1 MTSENAEKTLF
12 GNDRNCPKCGAKMV
26 LKTARHGPNAGSKF
40 YGCSRFPDCR
50 CIIDPNGMR
59 LDSIQPEMTD
69 DEWILPVVL
78 NARERFEGYRTLFF
92 QNMAVPKELLDAVNR
107 EEISKEN
114 LSRFGQWRLDFPE
127 AATSKAR
134 LPESTE
140 RVLLIA
146 RKILTRGR
154 VTLLSPSLE
163 AELRQLFPFEKL
175 DAIDIDLN
183 VYLALAVQHKKT
195 TAWFDGQRNS
205 KCDDLTPEHYF
216 YERLLPQYLGPHYN
230 RFVLPQV
237 HFSSLVEDCGST
249 SGSQRVD
256 FLITLRAKSIVV
268 ELDDPR
274 KKEQYRSLSMSR
286 DEVLQRNGLRCIRI
300 ENQEVVDGAGPNL
313 QEFQK
318 AIQEDRIEPVSILS
332 ATSKYLLAVKL
343 AHQSQ
348 MVVIEALLAGFAP
361 TTSKQVDIWFDT
373 DSVSFANDEA
383 ETIIDSAL
391 KDLGELVRHLFD
403 LHGVE
408 PDFAGFGLRMLN
420 GSGPTSA
427 PVITFNENLTRDRP
441 CFVIQDISFPRI
453 IAHDEKPAIPAPVHS
468 VSEDALCYFL
478 KYIFRHDAFR
488 EGQSDAITRAL
499 QGKDAVVLL
508 PTGAGKS
515 LAFQLASLLLPG
527 LPIVIS
533 PTIAL
538 MDDQKD
544 NLARIGIDRVEAI
557 AGLGEGQGHI
567 RSKLI
572 EAFGNG
578 EYVLCYI
585 SPERMQ
591 SDEFRNR
598 LADLTVIIPISVIAI
613 DEAHC
618 VSEWGHEFK
627 TAYLNI
633 GRTTRECCRSPGR
646 TPPLLALTGTASHV
660 VLRDV
665 QRELQ
670 ITDSDPITPKTFD
683 REELHFAVHKRRSN
697 QKQGTLRTIL
707 EKTLPNVF
715 QTTADHFFSP
725 RKENTD
731 CGIIFCPHINGQY
744 GITRNKQY
752 ISSKLGISAECYSGG
767 TPGGFSDSDWR
778 LTKKQNASDFK
789 NNKFPLLVAT
799 KAFGMGIDKPNIR
812 YTVHLG
818 LPHSIESFYQQAGRA
833 GRDGKRAQCILIL
846 SNDLK
851 ARTAALLDPAA
862 AIEELKLI
870 MEKERNWETDDDVTR
885 AMWFH
890 LNSFRG
896 IKDEL
901 DDVDNIMGEIGDF
914 GTEKRVNVA
923 CPDWDGKDLKKNN
936 CEKAVYRLLLLGVID
951 DYTIDFAASQFR
963 LVIAGTSK
971 ERVVDRF
978 CKYVEGYNRGRVA
991 AEKEKLMQ
999 HIELPLWQSDQPS
1012 FVRRAAEVL
1021 IDFIYDTV
1029 EKGRRRAFWEL
1040 LSMAEEAAKLNV
1052 NDQDACIR
1060 DRILRYLETA
1070 YYEEIQHVLT
1080 EMGSFDNLK
1089 MIFDGEVTS
1098 EAGEIIGGVRSQNDA
1113 AQIRGQAARY
1123 LESYPDHPGLLFLRA
1138 LSELHC
1144 KKPDVKQAF
1153 QEIIAGCRFALK
1165 NYGIPRPLLFEFL
1178 AWLLQKV
1185 YNCSRDL
1192 YEEWVLRLVID
1203 SEDPDFVR
1211 VLLNS
1216 PDMSEEMLYAPALC
1230 SISKLARKTIN
1241 ILNS

>member
-1 MTSENAEKTLF
+1 MTSEKTEK
-12 GNDRNCPKCGAKMV
+12 A
-26 LKTARHGPNAGSKF
+26 ARANNP
-40 YGCSRFPDCR
+40 
-50 CIIDPNGMR
+50 
-59 LDSIQPEMTD
+59 MTD
-69 DEWILPVVL
+69 DEWILPVEL
-78 NARERFEGYRTLFF
+78 KARARFDDYCTLFF
-92 QNMAVPKELLDAVNR
+92 QNMAVPKELLDAANR
-107 EEISKEN
+107 RTSWEKDWRR
-114 LSRFGQWRLDFPE
+114 RFGQWRLDFPA
-127 AATSKAR
+127 AATSEVG
-134 LPESTE
+134 LPEVPK

-163 AELRQLFPFEKL
+163 GKLKELFHFEKF
-175 DAIDIDLN
+175 DVKDIVNN
-183 VYLALAVQHKKT
+183 VYFALATPCRET
-195 TAWFDGQRNS
+195 TAWFDSN
-205 KCDDLTPEHYF
+205 PEHDF
-216 YERLLPQYLGPHYN
+216 YERILPQYLGPYYK

-237 HFSSLVEDCGST
+237 LFSSLVEGIK
-249 SGSQRVD
+249 GPAALQRVD
-256 FLITLRAKSIVV
+256 FLITLPTKWIVV
-268 ELDDPR
+268 EIDAPAKAMLDGGA
-274 KKEQYRSLSMSR
+274 MGIR
-286 DEVLQRNGLRCIRI
+286 DAQLQKNGYRCIRI
-300 ENQEVVDGAGPNL
+300 LNHEVAEKCGSNL
-313 QEFQK
+313 RELHET
-318 AIQEDRIEPVSILS
+318 IQEAKTEAFDSLS
-332 ATSKYLLAVKL
+332 AISKYLLAVKL
-343 AHQSQ
+343 AHQVQ
-348 MVVIEALLAGFAP
+348 IVVIESLLAGAAP
-361 TTSKQVDIWFDT
+361 ITSEQTRICFDA
-373 DSVSFANDEA
+373 DSVCFTRHET
-383 ETIIDSAL
+383 ETIVKSAL

-403 LHGVE
+403 LYCIEGS
-408 PDFAGFGLRMLN
+408 FAGFKLETLN
-420 GSGPTSA
+420 GSDSTTA
-427 PVITFNENLTRDRP
+427 PVITFNENLITNGRR
-441 CFVIQDISFPRI
+441 FIIQDISFPHT
-453 IAHDEKPAIPAPVHS
+453 IAHHEGPTEPATVPDA
-468 VSEDALCYFL
+468 SEDTLRYFL
-478 KYIFRHDAFR
+478 KYIFRHETFR
-488 EGQSDAITRAL
+488 EGQFDAITRAL

-557 AGLGEGQGHI
+557 AGLGEGQGQI

-591 SDEFRNR
+591 SDEFRNS
-598 LADLTVIIPISVIAI
+598 LAELTVIIPISVIAI

-670 ITDSDPITPKTFD
+670 ITDDAIVTPKTFD

-725 RKENTD
+725 RKEKTE

-846 SNDLK
+846 SNDFK

-862 AIEELKLI
+862 TIEELKLI

-936 CEKAVYRLLLLGVID
+936 CEKAVYRLLLLGVIE

-1029 EKGRRRAFWEL
+1029 EKGRRRAFREL

-1060 DRILRYLETA
+1060 DRILRYLETK
-1070 YYEEIQHVLT
+1070 YYEEIQQVLK
-1080 EMGSFDNLK
+1080 EVGSFHNLK
-1089 MIFDGEVTS
+1089 MIFDGGVIS
-1098 EAGEIIGGVRSQNDA
+1098 ESGEPIGGVRSPNDA
-1113 AQIRGQAARY
+1113 AWVRGQVSRY

-1138 LSELHC
+1138 LSEIYC
-1144 KKPDVKQAF
+1144 SNSDVEA
-1153 QEIIAGCRFALK
+1153 ALGDIK
-1165 NYGIPRPLLFEFL
+1165 ASHQSALEKYKIPRYSIYEVLS
-1178 AWLLQKV
+1178 WLLLKV
-1185 YNCSRDL
+1185 YIRSSSL
-1192 YEEWVLRLVID
+1192 YEDYVPRLIEEID
-1203 SEDPDFVR
+1203 DPDFAR
-1211 VLLNS
+1211 TLMNY
-1216 PDMSEEMLYAPALC
+1216 PDMDENMLYCPALW
-1230 SISKLARKTIN
+1230 SIGKLARRAVN
-1241 ILNS
+1241 VLNS